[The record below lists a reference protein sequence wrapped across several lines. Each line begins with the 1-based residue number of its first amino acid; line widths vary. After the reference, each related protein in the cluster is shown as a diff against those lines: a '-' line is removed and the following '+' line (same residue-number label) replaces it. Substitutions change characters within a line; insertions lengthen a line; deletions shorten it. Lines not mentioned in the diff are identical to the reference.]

1 MTTVL
6 VWNIEMYGAK
16 FTSNSPVDTLCRM
29 IRDQMIA
36 AIIQAS
42 GAQVVVVQE
51 LRKNGIDRLPVVA
64 ELLNALDQTGAWA
77 FDLVEGAVFD
87 EKAKYP
93 DFSDV
98 FFSQSAN
105 NEGYAVFWRT
115 ASATL
120 GPITYVDGKNTKSY
134 NQSYGQNSTH
144 YNKNANHVIALVNE
158 GYTFTWVPDGNQL
171 GIQFKGTSK
180 APGKGFIGFPYSNIP
195 NIVGDEEKDGKILSR
210 ANTRRPAVIAISN
223 NGSTVPVV
231 AYHAPVHLNSSI
243 AGTLAALV
251 AKDLCSR
258 TVTGAY
264 QVQPTRVFAGDL
276 NLKTGFNNLS
286 ANAAAANAGLTK
298 TMIQNDGDSPATM
311 VRPMDY
317 FNATYNDAS
326 YLYTCRDYA
335 FGSGP
340 VNSVG
345 IYDPVSALCAN
356 QTLARIFNS
365 NEGIMELLF
374 HEQSYIAQLP
384 LPYQPLQGGDWADV
398 LSKYLG
404 VLQGTVS
411 ADDQQNICSVF
422 YRYFVSDHIPVQI
435 TLN

>member
-1 MTTVL
+1 MLTIL

-16 FTSNSPVDTLCRM
+16 FTANTPMDNLCRM

-42 GAQVVVVQE
+42 GAQVVMVQE
-51 LRKNGIDRLPVVA
+51 LRKNGIDRLPVVI
-64 ELLNALDQTGAWA
+64 ELLKELGQTDWN

-87 EKAKYP
+87 AKANYP
-93 DFSDV
+93 DFSDL

-105 NEGYAVFWRT
+105 NEGYAVLWRSG
-115 ASATL
+115 SATL
-120 GPITYVDGKNTKSY
+120 GPVTYLDGTTTKNY
-134 NQSYGQNSTH
+134 DQSYGQNSTH
-144 YNKNANHVIALVNE
+144 YEKTAGHVIALANE

-171 GIQFKGTSK
+171 GIQFKGTNT

-195 NIVGDEEKDGKILSR
+195 NIVGDDTKDGKILSR
-210 ANTRRPAVIAISN
+210 SNTRRPAVISIAY
-223 NGSTVPVV
+223 GGGTVPVV
-231 AYHAPVHLNSSI
+231 AYHAPVHLNSCI

-251 AKDLCSR
+251 AKDLCDR

-264 QVQPTRVFAGDL
+264 PVQPVRVFAGDL
-276 NLKTGFNNLS
+276 NLKTDFNNLS
-286 ANAAAANAGLTK
+286 ANAVATGAGLTK
-298 TMIQNDGDSPATM
+298 TMIQNDGTSPPTM

-335 FGSGP
+335 FGSDA
-340 VNSVG
+340 VTTVG
-345 IYDPVSALCAN
+345 TFDPVSALRNN
-356 QTLARIFNS
+356 QTLARIFIS

-384 LPYQPLQGGDWADV
+384 LPLQPLQGGDWADV
-398 LSKYLG
+398 LTKYLN
-404 VLQGTVS
+404 VMDGTVS
-411 ADDQQNICSVF
+411 DDDQQNICSVF
-422 YRYFVSDHIPVQI
+422 YRIFVSDHIPVQI
-435 TLN
+435 TLT